1 VSSLSIISSPIS
13 RERLRRFVP
22 FFVLVVTLIVLFN
35 AAPGLMRWRAIN
47 SLMMDN
53 APMLLLI
60 IGSTLPIL
68 IGCLDLSVAAMAS
81 LAAVTGALL
90 SPMLGSFA
98 GPAVVAGAS
107 LIGALQGYLIGRM
120 QIPSFVMTLG
130 ALGIF
135 NGAALALTGANMVG
149 ISSGMWLFDGLAGRS
164 FGISNMFLLVLAVVI
179 CLQVMLR
186 FTRMGRNIY
195 AFGSSELA
203 VYVSGIRRDLV
214 RSVAFGISAGCG
226 ALAGLMMLSQ
236 TQFANATIADGM
248 LLPALVGVVV
258 GGTAISGGVGS
269 VVASLIG
276 GIIAVLLRV
285 GVTISS
291 MPPSSQ
297 DIVFGVVI
305 LVAVALTTDRQKI
318 GVVK

>member
-1 VSSLSIISSPIS
+1 
-13 RERLRRFVP
+13 
-22 FFVLVVTLIVLFN
+22 
-35 AAPGLMRWRAIN
+35 
-47 SLMMDN
+47 MDN

>member
-1 VSSLSIISSPIS
+1 MSSLSILSSPIS

-81 LAAVTGALL
+81 LAAVSGALL

-98 GPAVVAGAS
+98 GLAVVAGAS

-149 ISSGMWLFDGLAGRS
+149 IGSGMWLFDSLAGRN

-179 CLQVMLR
+179 CLQVILR